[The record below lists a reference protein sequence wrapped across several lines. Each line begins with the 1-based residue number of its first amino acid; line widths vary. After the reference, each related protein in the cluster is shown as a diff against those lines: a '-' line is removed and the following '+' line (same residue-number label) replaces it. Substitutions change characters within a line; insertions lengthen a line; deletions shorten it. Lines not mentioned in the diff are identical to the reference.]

1 LIPWLKWIYIY
12 GNLYLYDDRLPWDEV
27 KAKLEREAFW
37 LSDEGR
43 RRVMRGEAFEK
54 FLEYTYN
61 LIDKAG
67 E

>member
-1 LIPWLKWIYIY
+1 MDYIY

-54 FLEYTYN
+54 FLEYN
-61 LIDKAG
+61 SPFS
-67 E
+67 